1 MITALTLS
9 LALAAPVPATLAPV
23 ATGAAPRV
31 VELKA
36 DANGK
41 VMVVVTRT
49 EKVQI
54 GAAPAIAPAPGNN
67 GGAVPPVQAVREMQ
81 VSKAVDLAEVKDLAF
96 TQADGMKV
104 ESDVAMKKIAQGA
117 IVVMTTDGKPVS
129 PAFLK
134 VFKDDTLVVVS
145 PELIAG
151 PQGGFGGVG
160 KPGIGRPG
168 GVVRPLPAPIQG
180 GVIQIQPGVIQILPA
195 VPGPVDLP
203 APVDEVAPV
212 APAVL
217 PAAPVG
223 RPAPALPMVDKIP
236 KPAPVK

>member
-9 LALAAPVPATLAPV
+9 LALAAPVPTPSAPV
-23 ATGAAPRV
+23 PTGAAPRV

-36 DANGK
+36 DASGK
-41 VMVVVTRT
+41 VMVPVTRM
-49 EKVQI
+49 EKMQI
-54 GAAPAIAPAPGNN
+54 GVAPAIAPAN

-81 VSKAVDLAEVKDLAF
+81 VSKMVELGEVKDLAF
-96 TQADGMKV
+96 TQADGTKV

-145 PELIAG
+145 PELMAG
-151 PQGGFGGVG
+151 PQGGIGGPINRPGIV
-160 KPGIGRPG
+160 KPGVIGRP
-168 GVVRPLPAPIQG
+168 VPLPAPIQG

-195 VPGPVDLP
+195 PPVDLP
-203 APVDEVAPV
+203 APVDEVAPA
-212 APAVL
+212 APAVQ
-217 PAAPVG
+217 
-223 RPAPALPMVDKIP
+223 PAPALPMVDKTP